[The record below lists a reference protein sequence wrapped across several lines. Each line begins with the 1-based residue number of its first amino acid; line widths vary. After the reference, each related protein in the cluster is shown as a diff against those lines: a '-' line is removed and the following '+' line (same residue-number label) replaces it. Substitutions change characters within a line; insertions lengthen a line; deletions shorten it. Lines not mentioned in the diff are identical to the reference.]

1 MTQCSYGT
9 KTSHMKT
16 AICCKSDRWWRKR
29 ELLCALLNMTLVIW
43 VPAFTDEKSPKIY
56 DLATAEKQRHFEM
69 KVLCGWM
76 IWPCPQ
82 WKIHFEQFVWFFF
95 SIPFSF
101 APPSCRDLRETFV
114 LCCHCY
120 FCPNSAVK
128 RFMAVACAHSY
139 SFVSIETLSPG
150 QACILELH
158 KALPVIRNTLRYEYS
173 CLTGILF

>member
-1 MTQCSYGT
+1 MTEEERVALCFIKHDTCNMSAGLHWWKVT
-9 KTSHMKT
+9 KNIWFSHRRKT
-16 AICCKSDRWWRKR
+16 K
-29 ELLCALLNMTLVIW
+29 ALW
-43 VPAFTDEKSPKIY
+43 DE
-56 DLATAEKQRHFEM
+56 
-69 KVLCGWM
+69 G
-76 IWPCPQ
+76 
-82 WKIHFEQFVWFFF
+82 FVWMDDLTLPSMENPFWAVCMVFLFYSFFLC
-95 SIPFSF
+95 P
-101 APPSCRDLRETFV
+101 PPSRRDLRETFV